1 MNTPRTNRRIVRRA
15 FSLVELIV
23 AITIMAILA
32 AIVVPRVTGWIGFT
46 NKNRAKAD
54 AETISNAVR
63 MHMSQHGMSSL
74 PADFELVELTQ
85 GENPQLT
92 QNNLLDPWSNQYQIR
107 VPGEINHDFD
117 ILSLGSDGQVG
128 GEGDAAD
135 VIAGDKKP

>member
-1 MNTPRTNRRIVRRA
+1 MHRRPTRHARRA

-46 NKNRAKAD
+46 KTNRARAD

-74 PADFELVELTQ
+74 PADFDLAELTE

-92 QNNLLDPWSNQYQIR
+92 RNQLKDPWSNEYQIR
-107 VPGEINHDFD
+107 VPGTVNIDFD
-117 ILSLGSDGQVG
+117 VYSLGSDGQMG
-128 GEGDAAD
+128 GEGEAAD
-135 VIAGDKKP
+135 IVAGDRK